1 MAPKYIVKIECSLHS
16 EALLAWSNLTWIV
29 FEVTKAPLKTL
40 TVENEKSKVSKTF
53 RDILNPIFFTKMQ
66 LYIGF
71 AAIVQSFKTWPIS
84 TPGKTFWK
92 VFAFNPIKVW
102 PSNPSHKCHLVARIS
117 TKYTSFLLPGSI
129 WLALDINRILNILH

>member
-1 MAPKYIVKIECSLHS
+1 MKTQKFPKHFVKSSIQ
-16 EALLAWSNLTWIV
+16 
-29 FEVTKAPLKTL
+29 
-40 TVENEKSKVSKTF
+40 
-53 RDILNPIFFTKMQ
+53 FFMKMQ

-71 AAIVQSFKTWPIS
+71 AAIVQSCKTWPIS

-117 TKYTSFLLPGSI
+117 TKYTPFFI
-129 WLALDINRILNILH
+129 AWLDMASPRYQ